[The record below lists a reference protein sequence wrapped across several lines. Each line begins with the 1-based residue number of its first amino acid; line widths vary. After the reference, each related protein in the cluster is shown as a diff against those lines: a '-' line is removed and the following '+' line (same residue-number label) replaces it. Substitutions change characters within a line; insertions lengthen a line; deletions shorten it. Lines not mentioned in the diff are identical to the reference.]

1 MPIAASSLIVP
12 LAALVPVFGLVL
24 LGIGLR
30 RVRILGG
37 GDSDGLDRFVYY
49 VGLPAQ
55 LVVSIADADIRAHFD
70 WRSLVAAVA
79 AYAIGL
85 VVAWW
90 FTARQSP
97 EQRGSTLNG
106 VARANGAFVGL
117 PVVHLLSQA
126 MPGGG
131 GNALETA
138 YTVLLAAMVPCFNLG
153 AVVGFTLPR
162 HGVSASGLAR
172 TIAELPRNPI
182 ILGSLTGVVLSLIQP
197 HLLTGTIPGTM
208 LGMLGATAIPLALVL
223 TGSHLDLATL
233 RAQPRLLIAVCVAKL
248 VLLPSLTYGLCCA
261 LDVDHSAT
269 AAAVILMACPTAMA
283 AVSMAKILGA
293 DHRLMAALIAATTLI
308 APLTLLG
315 WLLLLV
321 R

>member
-1 MPIAASSLIVP
+1 MPITTTSLIVP

-55 LVVSIADADIRAHFD
+55 LAISIADADIRSHFD
-70 WRSLVAAVA
+70 WRSLVAAVT

-85 VVAWW
+85 TVAWW

-117 PVVHLLSQA
+117 PVVHLLAQA
-126 MPGGG
+126 LPDGA

-138 YTVLLAAMVPCFNLG
+138 YTVLLAAMVI
-153 AVVGFTLPR
+153 VV
-162 HGVSASGLAR
+162 
-172 TIAELPRNPI
+172 
-182 ILGSLTGVVLSLIQP
+182 
-197 HLLTGTIPGTM
+197 M
-208 LGMLGATAIPLALVL
+208 LGLFCMVTI
-223 TGSHLDLATL
+223 S
-233 RAQPRLLIAVCVAKL
+233 
-248 VLLPSLTYGLCCA
+248 
-261 LDVDHSAT
+261 
-269 AAAVILMACPTAMA
+269 
-283 AVSMAKILGA
+283 
-293 DHRLMAALIAATTLI
+293 
-308 APLTLLG
+308 
-315 WLLLLV
+315 
-321 R
+321 